1 MLVALRPLVKAAVCH
16 SRLSLRACAHG
27 RLRRVVLCVQE
38 VKREVSDLHSE
49 IQRLQARIMQRLQ
62 HPPIIGSTP
71 AAEVRRA
78 QLTPM
83 PAC

>member
-1 MLVALRPLVKAAVCH
+1 L
-16 SRLSLRACAHG
+16 
-27 RLRRVVLCVQE
+27 QE

-78 QLTPM
+78 QLTPCRM
-83 PAC
+83 PTC

>member
-1 MLVALRPLVKAAVCH
+1 MCAPM
-16 SRLSLRACAHG
+16 SLCACAHASLG
-27 RLRRVVLCVQE
+27 RIVLCAQE

-83 PAC
+83 PCHMPPCSH